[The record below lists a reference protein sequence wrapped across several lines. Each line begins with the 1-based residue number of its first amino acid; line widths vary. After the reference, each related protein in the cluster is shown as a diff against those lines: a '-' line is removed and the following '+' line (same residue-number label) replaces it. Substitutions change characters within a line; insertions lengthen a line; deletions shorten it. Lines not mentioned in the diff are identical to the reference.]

1 MANCTAVHTGT
12 PSVTVVDNRGLAVR
26 SVQLCRPTISAAT
39 DLRLTRTQRSPAG
52 YLLSQSDPRLGD
64 AGLLNISQVADLR
77 GTVLRQSGSDN
88 GSTWTLADIL
98 GRPLWQRDAMGTVTT
113 FSQDA
118 LGRSYTVSRQDAGA
132 TGSQAQ
138 VRERHYYGDT
148 APPQLAPRDLAQTA
162 NLRGQTVC
170 IWDSAGQQT
179 VTAVSLTGL
188 AQSTNRRLLAATDS
202 RADWSGDDSQA
213 STWQRWEAALD
224 ARSYGSRVTFDASGQ
239 WLTHTNAAGH
249 RRRQAY
255 DVAGLLASQWL
266 TLNNQPEQVI
276 LQSQTY
282 NAAGRPLTQL
292 QGNGVTVNCT
302 YEGETQRLIGTSIT
316 RLRAAKPEVLQAL
329 AYTHDPVGNV
339 LTVTDATQAFT
350 WFRNQQ
356 ISPVSTFTYDSLYQ
370 LISASGREVASH
382 SRQGIALPALIT
394 PVPADSSQYT
404 AYTRTYSYDR
414 GGNLTQIRHS
424 APKTG
429 NQWTSTILVAATANR
444 GVSAAL
450 FPNISVEQVDALFDP
465 QGRQLQL
472 QPGQLLSWDADGR
485 LQQVQS
491 GTSADSPR
499 EYYAYAGA
507 QRLLKVSEQR
517 SQATLWQRRAVY
529 LDGLELRSTA
539 RAGVVSEALEVVS
552 LASENAEVRALHWS
566 SGKPDGIANDS
577 IRYSYGNPLGS
588 IELQLDQQ
596 GNVISREEYYPF
608 GGTALWA
615 ASSLTEASLKTRRYS
630 GKERDASGLYYF
642 GYRYYQ
648 PWSARWLSPDPAGTQ
663 DGLNLYRMAHN
674 NPLTLQDPT
683 GLMPLFSFLDKNRV
697 GSLELNGKSVEVRK
711 SPWSNSYQIGKDPRL
726 TFQRSIVSERN
737 GIVTFNRS
745 SDREGF
751 AALYE
756 KWQQGE
762 VNLIRGISS
771 SHFSWNEIVTD
782 GVVRSEGDLDQ
793 PMATMGGSKTR
804 WLPTAIDDAP
814 NRFMVAGIA
823 RGNQMEPIREAMA
836 DEQRAGDVLTGAI
849 LKFTAGKDRPLPIN
863 FLYDGEIV
871 VQGPV
876 KAPDFIVDSV
886 LTGDIFAPI
895 DVSSL
900 GSKYDELLPLA
911 APYLPGEVKPGD
923 EAYQVYAE
931 LAQRYLVRSAD
942 SLNKIRMQLARR
954 DAA

>member
-1 MANCTAVHTGT
+1 MLKVSAVHTGT
-12 PSVTVVDNRGLAVR
+12 PSITVVDNRGLTVR
-26 SVQLCRPTISAAT
+26 SLQFCRAAIGAAA
-39 DLRLTRTQRSPAG
+39 DLRLTRTLHSPGG

-64 AGLLNISQVADLR
+64 AGLLNISQLADLS

-88 GSTWTLADIL
+88 GTTWALADIL

-118 LGRSYTVSRQDAGA
+118 LGRRYTISRQAP
-132 TGSQAQ
+132 GSQAL

-148 APPQLAPRDLAQTA
+148 APPQLVPPERAQTA

-170 IWDSAGQQT
+170 IWDSAGQQR
-179 VTAVSLTGL
+179 VAAVSLSGL
-188 AQSTNRRLLAATDS
+188 AQRTSRRLLAATDS
-202 RADWSGDDSQA
+202 SGDWSGDDAQA

-224 ARSYGSRVTFDASGQ
+224 TSSYGSHVTLDACGQ
-239 WLTHTNAAGH
+239 LLTHTNAAGH
-249 RRRQAY
+249 IRRQAY
-255 DVAGLLASQWL
+255 DVAGLLCRQWL
-266 TLNNQPEQVI
+266 TLNNQPEQPI
-276 LQSQTY
+276 LQGQTY

-292 QGNGVTVNCT
+292 QGNGVTVNFT
-302 YEGETQRLIGTSIT
+302 YEAETQRLIGTSIT
-316 RLRAAKPEVLQAL
+316 RRRAAKPEVLQAL

-370 LISASGREVASH
+370 LISASGREVATQQ
-382 SRQGIALPALIT
+382 RQGIALPALIT

-429 NQWTSTILVAATANR
+429 NQWTSTIVVAATANR

-450 FPNISVEQVDALFDP
+450 FPNITAEQVDALFDP
-465 QGRQLQL
+465 QGQQLQL

-485 LQQVQS
+485 VQQVQF
-491 GTSADSPR
+491 GTGADSPR

-517 SQATLWQRRAVY
+517 SQATLWQRQTLY
-529 LDGLELRSTA
+529 LDALELRSTA
-539 RAGVVSEALEVVS
+539 RAGVVTEALEVVS
-552 LASENAEVRALHWS
+552 LASENGEVRALHWS

-577 IRYSYGNPLGS
+577 IRYCYGNPLGS
-588 IELQLDQQ
+588 IELELDQQ

-615 ASSLTEASLKTRRYS
+615 ASSLTEASVKTRRYS

-648 PWSARWLSPDPAGTQ
+648 PWSARWLSPDPAGTL
-663 DGLNLYRMAHN
+663 DGLNLYRMARN
-674 NPLTLQDPT
+674 NPLTLQDPN

-697 GSLELNGKSVEVRK
+697 GTLQINGKSVEVRK
-711 SPWSNSYQIGKDPRL
+711 SPWSNSYQIGKDSRL
-726 TFQRSIVSERN
+726 TFQRSIVSEQN

-745 SDREGF
+745 SDRESF

-782 GVVRSEGDLDQ
+782 GVVRSEGDLDH
-793 PMATMGGSKTR
+793 PMATMGGSNTR
-804 WLPTAIDDAP
+804 WLPTAMDDAP
-814 NRFMVAGIA
+814 NRLMVAGIA
-823 RGNQMEPIREAMA
+823 GGNQMEPIRDAMA
-836 DEQRAGDVLTGAI
+836 DEQRAGDVLTGVI
-849 LKFTAGKDRPLPIN
+849 LKFTVGADRPLPIN

-876 KAPDFIVDSV
+876 KAPDFIVDTV
-886 LTGDIFAPI
+886 LTGDVFSSI
-895 DVSSL
+895 DISSL

-911 APYLPGEVKPGD
+911 APYQPDGVKKGD
-923 EAYQVYAE
+923 EAYSVYAE

-942 SLNKIRMQLARR
+942 SLSKIRMRLARR